1 MKQVFH
7 PRAFLSRI
15 RNVTLGL
22 TARTRILQV
31 LEKGDSN
38 VSGIRAANSLS
49 YNVVVHH
56 LRLLESER
64 VVTRKGDKRPFTWAL
79 TGAGQQRL
87 TDTKEQR
94 DVQSA

>member
-22 TARTRILQV
+22 AARTRILQV
-31 LEKGDSN
+31 LEKQGSN
-38 VSGIRAANSLS
+38 VSGIGVASGLS

-56 LRLLESER
+56 LRLLEAER
-64 VVTRKGDKRPFTWAL
+64 VVTRKGDKRPFLWAL

-87 TDTKEQR
+87 INTKEQR
-94 DVQSA
+94 DVQPA